1 MIKCSFENGHQA
13 LLRHITMVAIIVRDH
28 KILLVKRA
36 AHSLEGNKY
45 ALPGGYMNR
54 DETLAQGIAREVHEE
69 TGYETASSKLFRI
82 VDNPN
87 RTHEDTQNVDF
98 VFVLEIGE
106 KTGKS
111 DDEIQETKWFPLD
124 QLPSD
129 DEMAFDH
136 LESLR
141 AYLATLQNS

>member
-13 LLRHITMVAIIVRDH
+13 LLRHITMVAIIIQNH

-36 AHSLEGNKY
+36 VRSVEGNKY

-69 TGYETASSKLFRI
+69 TGYETVSSKVFPI

-87 RTHEDTQNVDF
+87 RPHQHTQNPYF
-98 VFVLEIGE
+98 
-106 KTGKS
+106 
-111 DDEIQETKWFPLD
+111 
-124 QLPSD
+124 
-129 DEMAFDH
+129 AF
-136 LESLR
+136 
-141 AYLATLQNS
+141 LATIH

>member
-69 TGYETASSKLFRI
+69 TGYETVSSKLFRI
-82 VDNPN
+82 VDNPD
-87 RTHEDTQNVDF
+87 RPREDTQNVDF
-98 VFVLEIGE
+98 VFLVEIGE
-106 KTGKS
+106 KTGEH
-111 DDEIQETKWFPLD
+111 DDEIQEAKWFPFD
-124 QLPSD
+124 QLPDD

-136 LESLR
+136 IEDIR
-141 AYLATLQNS
+141 AYLKTLE